1 LISREIQRIQKLSN
15 DRTGGSNK
23 PYQLRKNLAM
33 RSDTSKSQK
42 SSNSNASS
50 NSGIVTFNNS
60 RGNSGMINNS
70 STALL
75 QTQIQNAKYGALNEK
90 AKLAVS

>member
-1 LISREIQRIQKLSN
+1 
-15 DRTGGSNK
+15 
-23 PYQLRKNLAM
+23 M

-50 NSGIVTFNNS
+50 NGIVTFNNS